1 MAKICP
7 LTNEKVLYLDCNECD
22 DKQLCRKLSRNSDL
36 ISSILSDKKK
46 ILIASSKRSGT
57 CHHLPD
63 LH

>member
-36 ISSILSDKKK
+36 ISSILSDKKENSDCFIK
-46 ILIASSKRSGT
+46 EIRDLPSS
-57 CHHLPD
+57 P
-63 LH
+63 